1 MANMEERLSETVN
14 QAGLDA
20 RIWHQ
25 IIHGNDHTYVETE
38 NGLVSTVS
46 KQLKDVHDEVVNG
59 VVDYLNECKNA
70 RDVSLETK
78 NETIQIK
85 IDTNSI
91 KEDVIGLKNDTQSI
105 KNQAQNIYDQISTA
119 TNTSIESVKTE
130 GTNQIALV
138 KNAVAEQVS
147 EATSQANRAENA
159 TSSKANLDFSNI
171 NPTANAIKQIIN
183 WVAPNWSKRQ
193 VLALNTNITISQ
205 YGWILMRNT
214 AYTDNLYGY
223 INGYQVFRQ
232 YGNYSHWEE
241 WNSLSF
247 LVGPGDVVKLT
258 GGELTFM
265 PCKGA

>member
-1 MANMEERLSETVN
+1 MANMEERLNSTVTM
-14 QAGLDA
+14 AEEDA
-20 RIWHQ
+20 SLWHK
-25 IIHGNDHTYVETE
+25 IVHGNETTVVVTD
-38 NGLVSTVS
+38 NGIVPSAA
-46 KQLKDVHDEVVNG
+46 KQLKDVHDEVVSG
-59 VVDYLNECKNA
+59 VINYLNECQNC
-70 RDVSLETK
+70 RDVTLRTKEEITKIQNDTNAIKSETLGIKDETQTIK
-78 NETIQIK
+78 NEAQAIFNNIATT
-85 IDTNSI
+85 TNSSVQSV
-91 KEDVIGLKNDTQSI
+91 KNEGTTQIGLVQ
-105 KNQAQNIYDQISTA
+105 
-119 TNTSIESVKTE
+119 
-130 GTNQIALV
+130 
-138 KNAVAEQVS
+138 NAVAEQVA
-147 EATSQANRAENA
+147 EAKSQADRAENA

-247 LVGPGDVVKLT
+247 LVSPGDVVKLT